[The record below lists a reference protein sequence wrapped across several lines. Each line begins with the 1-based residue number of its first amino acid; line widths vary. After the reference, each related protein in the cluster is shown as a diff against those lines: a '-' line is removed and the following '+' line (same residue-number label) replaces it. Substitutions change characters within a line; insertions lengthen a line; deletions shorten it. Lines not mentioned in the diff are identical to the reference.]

1 MYSKLKIPL
10 FIFSHWICCIQRQQF
25 RCDDTINRDQ
35 QHLSVPEFPCK
46 RVSKFQVFKLTALD
60 LSGLTQMSRGW
71 TFHIK
76 AAWRD
81 GPLTLQNLAKEIKQ
95 IIKNSCKIQGML
107 FKNKE
112 DKEREDD
119 F

>member
-1 MYSKLKIPL
+1 
-10 FIFSHWICCIQRQQF
+10 
-25 RCDDTINRDQ
+25 
-35 QHLSVPEFPCK
+35 
-46 RVSKFQVFKLTALD
+46 
-60 LSGLTQMSRGW
+60 MSRGW